1 MTSAVLDAPLSDP
14 RDDRAFFGHPR
25 GLGLLFVAEM
35 WERFSYYGMRALIVL
50 YLTKALAWSD
60 ADAFR
65 LYGTYTGMVWLTP
78 MIGGFIADRYLG
90 THRALLVGG
99 AIIATGH
106 FVLAVPGMTA
116 FYLGLILVVL
126 GTGLFKPNA
135 STMVGQ
141 LYAAGDRRR
150 DAGFTIFYMG
160 INLGATFA
168 PLVCSSLG
176 ERVGWHYGF
185 AAAGVGM
192 VCGLIAYAM
201 GKKKY
206 LPGIGETR
214 TANIAPVAGATT
226 ALDSLKAWH
235 GLVGG
240 GAGFAIGWV
249 TGNGDWAAVL
259 TGTVIGASIAMAIL
273 SSRGEELK
281 RVIALCFI
289 VFFVVFFWAA
299 YEQAGSSMNIFAD
312 RHTNRTIGGWEIPTG
327 WFQSIQPAALLILAP
342 VMAGVWQWLAAR
354 GKEPSTALK
363 IAMGLAVIGVAFLF
377 MVVAGR
383 GVDGGMKVSAFFLV
397 ATYSLSEVG
406 ELMVSPVG
414 LSYVTKVAPARL
426 GALMMGIFFL
436 SNSAANKIAGMLAE
450 VSARISS
457 QAAFYSI
464 PVATSLG
471 AAVVLFLMVPWLK
484 RLTSSVEA

>member
-1 MTSAVLDAPLSDP
+1 MTSAVSAAPGNP

-35 WERFSYYGMRALIVL
+35 WERFSYYGMRALVVL

-60 ADAFR
+60 ADAYR

-78 MIGGFIADRYLG
+78 MIGGFLADRYLG
-90 THRALLVGG
+90 THRALLIGG
-99 AIIATGH
+99 AIIAAGH
-106 FVLAVPGMTA
+106 FVLAIPGMTA
-116 FYLGLILVVL
+116 FYVGLILVVL

-160 INLGATFA
+160 INLGATVA

-192 VCGLIAYAM
+192 TLGLIAYAV
-201 GKKKY
+201 GKPKY

-214 TANIAPVAGATT
+214 ATNVGAAGSA
-226 ALDSLKAWH
+226 AGLDSLKAWH

-240 GAGFAIGWV
+240 AVGFALGWV

-281 RVIALCFI
+281 RVIALCLI

-312 RHTNRTIGGWEIPTG
+312 RHTNRTIGSFEIPTG
-327 WFQSIQPAALLILAP
+327 WFQSIQPAALLMLAP
-342 VMAGVWQWLAAR
+342 VMAGLWQWLAAR

-363 IAMGLAVIGVAFLF
+363 ITMGLAVIGVAFLF
-377 MVVAGR
+377 MVAAGR
-383 GVDGGMKVSAFFLV
+383 GVDSGVKVSAFFLV
-397 ATYSLSEVG
+397 ATYTLSEVG

-450 VSARISS
+450 VSARMSS
-457 QAAFYSI
+457 QASFYAI
-464 PVATSLG
+464 PVASSLG
-471 AAVVLFLMVPWLK
+471 AALLMLLLVPWLK
-484 RLTSSVEA
+484 RLTASVEA

>member
-1 MTSAVLDAPLSDP
+1 MTPAALDPTDAARHDT
-14 RDDRAFFGHPR
+14 AFFGHPR

-60 ADAFR
+60 VDAFR

-78 MIGGFIADRYLG
+78 MIGGFLADRYLG
-90 THRALLVGG
+90 THRALLFGG
-99 AIIATGH
+99 AIIALGH
-106 FVLAVPGMTA
+106 FVLAIPGMTA
-116 FYLGLILVVL
+116 FYAGLILVVL

-135 STMVGQ
+135 STMVGH
-141 LYAAGDRRR
+141 LYAPGDRRR

-168 PLVCSSLG
+168 PLVCSTLG

-192 VCGLIAYAM
+192 TLGLIAYAM
-201 GKKKY
+201 GKKKW
-206 LPGIGETR
+206 LGTIGETPN
-214 TANIAPVAGATT
+214 ASPA
-226 ALDSLKAWH
+226 ALKASGTDSMRAWH
-235 GLVGG
+235 GVVGALVGG
-240 GAGFAIGWV
+240 GLGV
-249 TGNGDWAAVL
+249 LTGGNDWAAIL
-259 TGTVIGASIAMAIL
+259 TGTVIGASVSMAIL

-281 RVIALCFI
+281 RVIALCVI

-299 YEQAGSSMNIFAD
+299 YEQAGSSMTIFAE
-312 RHTNRTIGGWEIPTG
+312 RHTDRMVGSFEIPTG
-327 WFQSIQPAALLILAP
+327 WFQTVQPGALLVLAP
-342 VMAGVWQWLAAR
+342 VMAALWQYLARR
-354 GKEPSTALK
+354 GKEPSTAMK
-363 IAMGLAVIGVAFLF
+363 IAWGLGVIGVAFLF
-377 MVVAGR
+377 MVAAGR
-383 GVDGGMKVSAFFLV
+383 GADQGLKVSAFFLC
-397 ATYSLSEVG
+397 ATYTLSEVG

-450 VSARISS
+450 VSARMSS
-457 QAAFYSI
+457 QASFYSI
-464 PVATSLG
+464 PVATSIG
-471 AAVVLFLMVPWLK
+471 AALLLLVLVPRLK
-484 RLTSSVEA
+484 KLTASVDA

>member
-1 MTSAVLDAPLSDP
+1 MTAPALDLPAPSA

-90 THRALLVGG
+90 THRSLLLGG
-99 AIIATGH
+99 AIIAAGH
-106 FVLAVPGMTA
+106 FVLAIPNMTA
-116 FYLGLILVVL
+116 FYVGLVLVVL

-141 LYAAGDRRR
+141 LYEANDRRR

-168 PLVCSSLG
+168 PFVCSSLG

-192 VCGLIAYAM
+192 TVGLIVYAIA
-201 GKKKY
+201 KRKY
-206 LPGIGETR
+206 LGDIGEKR
-214 TANIAPVAGATT
+214 AANVAGADTA
-226 ALDSLKAWH
+226 ALDGLRAWH
-235 GLVGG
+235 GLLGG
-240 GAGFAIGWV
+240 SIGFALGWV
-249 TGNGDWAAVL
+249 SGNGDWAAVL

-281 RVIALCFI
+281 RVIALCLI
-289 VFFVVFFWAA
+289 VFFVIFFWAA

-312 RHTNRTIGGWEIPTG
+312 RHTDRMVGSFEIPTG
-327 WFQSIQPAALLILAP
+327 WFQAVQPGTLLILAP
-342 VMAGVWQWLAAR
+342 LMAGFWQFLARR
-354 GKEPSTALK
+354 GKEPSTAMK
-363 IAMGLAVIGVAFLF
+363 IAWGLGVIGLAFLF
-377 MVVAGR
+377 MVMAGR
-383 GVDGGMKVSAFFLV
+383 GVDQGLKVSAFWLC
-397 ATYSLSEVG
+397 ATYTLSEVG

-450 VSARISS
+450 VSAQTTS
-457 QAAFYSI
+457 QASFYAI

-471 AAVVLFLMVPWLK
+471 AALVLLLLVPTLK
-484 RLTSSVEA
+484 KLTATVDA

>member
-1 MTSAVLDAPLSDP
+1 MTTAAHAPALLP
-14 RDDRAFFGHPR
+14 QDDRAFFGHPR

-35 WERFSYYGMRALIVL
+35 WERFSYYGMRALVVL

-60 ADAFR
+60 TDAYR

-78 MIGGFIADRYLG
+78 MIGGFLADRYLG

-99 AIIATGH
+99 SIIAAGH
-106 FVLAVPGMTA
+106 FVLALPGMTA
-116 FYLGLILVVL
+116 FYIGLVLVVL

-192 VCGLIAYAM
+192 TLGLIAYAL
-201 GKKKY
+201 GKQKY

-214 TANIAPVAGATT
+214 ASDVTPVAGAS
-226 ALDSLKAWH
+226 ADGLKAWH

-240 GAGFAIGWV
+240 AAGFALGWV
-249 TGNGDWAAVL
+249 TGSGDWAAVL
-259 TGTVIGASIAMAIL
+259 TGTVIGASVAMAIL

-281 RVIALCFI
+281 RVIALCLI

-312 RHTNRTIGGWEIPTG
+312 RHTDRVVFGWEIPTG
-327 WFQSIQPAALLILAP
+327 WFQSIQPAALLMLAP
-342 VMAGVWQWLAAR
+342 LMAGLWQWLAAR

-363 IAMGLAVIGVAFLF
+363 IAMGLVVIGVAFLF
-377 MVVAGR
+377 MVLAGR
-383 GVDGGMKVSAFFLV
+383 GVDGGAKVSAFFLV
-397 ATYSLSEVG
+397 ATYTLSEVG

-450 VSARISS
+450 VSARMSS

-464 PVATSLG
+464 PVATSIG
-471 AAVVLFLMVPWLK
+471 AALVMLLLVPWLK